1 MIMVRTEGLTR
12 RFGETLAVEDVA
24 MTVPARAVYAFVG
37 PNGSGKT
44 TTLKMLLGLI
54 APTAGRVLIDGLDVA
69 THRETI
75 ARQVGA
81 LLEAQGFYVNLT
93 GAENLDLTRRLI
105 GLRSSEIDRTL
116 ELVDLSSAR
125 DRRVAG
131 YSLGMRQRLGIARA
145 MLGSPRLLILDE
157 PTNGLDP
164 NGIAQ
169 MRSFLRD
176 LPERSGAT
184 VLVSSHLLSEIEHSA
199 SHIGIMHRGRL
210 VREGRL
216 DDLRALAARRIR
228 VRTPASARVV
238 ARLAPTFA
246 AILDADDVVVP
257 VTPATDIADR
267 VAAISRLLI
276 EAELP
281 FTGIGEQSTTL
292 EHLYTASVSADL
304 KVPA

>member
-1 MIMVRTEGLTR
+1 MALVRTEGLTR

-24 MTVPARAVYAFVG
+24 MTVPDRAVYAFVG

-93 GAENLDLTRRLI
+93 GAENLDLTRRLL
-105 GLRSSEIDRTL
+105 GLPVSEIDRTL
-116 ELVDLSSAR
+116 ALVDMNHAR
-125 DRRVAG
+125 NRRVAG

-164 NGIAQ
+164 DGIAQ

-199 SHIGIMHRGRL
+199 SHVGIMHRGRL

-228 VRTPASARVV
+228 IRTPEPVRLV

-246 AILDADDVVVP
+246 AALDGVDIVVP
-257 VTPATDIADR
+257 MTPATDVADR

-276 EAELP
+276 DAGLP

-292 EHLYTASVSADL
+292 EHLYADSVPTDL
-304 KVPA
+304 KVAA